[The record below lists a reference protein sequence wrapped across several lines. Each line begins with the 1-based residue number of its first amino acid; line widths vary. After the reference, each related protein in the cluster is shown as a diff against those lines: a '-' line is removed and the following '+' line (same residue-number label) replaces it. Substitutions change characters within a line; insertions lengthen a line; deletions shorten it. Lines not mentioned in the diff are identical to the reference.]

1 MMTSNKV
8 LPWVKS
14 KIIYKKKKKT
24 LSKLFTSIELLWF
37 LTQNNIRVKVFKK
50 DVYIKAFYSPVV

>member
-1 MMTSNKV
+1 MTSNKV

-14 KIIYKKKKKT
+14 KIIYKKNT

-37 LTQNNIRVKVFKK
+37 LTQNNIREKVRGCLYKGILFTSGLK
-50 DVYIKAFYSPVV
+50 